1 MTAAWISSQL
11 SLEAP
16 GFWLVLSA
24 LTLPFVYLLGRRLP
38 NRARPWLAAGRWVLI
53 PYAGLLAGG
62 LSPSFLGLSKIN
74 WATTLSLGAAI
85 LVSVLLV
92 AAIVRL
98 AGRLSADDPFRP
110 ASAAG
115 GEAAQS
121 TQWAT
126 LMLTVLWIGAEQ
138 FHWSFVR
145 GAVWELLFTLPSG
158 EAALPAY
165 RAMWLATLLTL
176 PEIWLQPTNF
186 PRHLLKSAM
195 LIVTAVAFFYTR
207 NFWLCWAIHAGA
219 WLIIAGL
226 PPVSLASSSADQGLP
241 ISSNG
246 QERTAP

>member
-1 MTAAWISSQL
+1 MTAAWISTQL

-24 LTLPFVYLLGRRLP
+24 LTLPFVYLIGRRVP
-38 NRARPWLAAGRWVLI
+38 ARARPWLAAGRWVLI

-74 WATTLSLGAAI
+74 WATTLSLGVAI
-85 LVSVLLV
+85 FVGVLLV
-92 AAIVRL
+92 AAMVRL
-98 AGRLSADDPFRP
+98 AGQFSGEGPFRP
-110 ASAAG
+110 DSAAG
-115 GEAAQS
+115 DGAPQS
-121 TQWAT
+121 TQWAMLT
-126 LMLTVLWIGAEQ
+126 LTVLWIGAEQ

-145 GAVWELLFTLPSG
+145 GAVWELLFTLPESDG
-158 EAALPAY
+158 ALPAY

-186 PRHLLKSAM
+186 PRHLLKSAL

-219 WLIIAGL
+219 WIVIAGL
-226 PPVSLASSSADQGLP
+226 APVSLATKGA
-241 ISSNG
+241 G